1 MPFTNLVSQRFEDRR
16 DAGQRLARAL
26 QRRHVDRDTMV
37 LALPRGGVP
46 VAFEIATALGLPLD
60 VMVVRKLGMP
70 GHEEYAVGAIAPGGV
85 RILNPEVPAGTL
97 SESQLDSV
105 EARERRELERRER
118 EYRGDRAAVALHG
131 RTALLVDDG
140 LATGSTMRAAIEAV
154 RRQGARRVVVA
165 IPVGPRES
173 VEALRRE
180 ADEVVCL
187 EVPEFFYAVGTWYRT
202 FPQTTDEEVRA
213 FLSKATP
220 RGGGDH
226 HARR

>member
-1 MPFTNLVSQRFEDRR
+1 MIADMAVPFANPAAQAFEDRR
-16 DAGQRLARAL
+16 DAGRRLARAL
-26 QRRHVDRDTMV
+26 RRHHADADAIV

-85 RILNPEVPAGTL
+85 RVLNPEVPAGTL
-97 SESQLDSV
+97 SPSQLAAV
-105 EARERRELERRER
+105 ESRERRELERRER
-118 EYRGDRAAVALHG
+118 EYRGGRAPASLHG
-131 RTALLVDDG
+131 RTVLLVDDG
-140 LATGSTMRAAIEAV
+140 LATGSTMRAAIEAA
-154 RRQGARRVVVA
+154 RRQGARRVVAA

-187 EVPEFFYAVGTWYRT
+187 EAPEFFYAVGTWYRY

-213 FLSKATP
+213 LLA
-220 RGGGDH
+220 G
-226 HARR
+226 AAAA